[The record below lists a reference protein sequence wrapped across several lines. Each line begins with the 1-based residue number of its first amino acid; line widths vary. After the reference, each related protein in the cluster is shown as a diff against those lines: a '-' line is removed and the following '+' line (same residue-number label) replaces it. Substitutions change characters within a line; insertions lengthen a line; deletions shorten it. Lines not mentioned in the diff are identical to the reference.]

1 MKERL
6 AEWKENLAVKWFMLD
21 AQQKQA
27 VILGGITLFEGIVQ
41 VISSRLSKKERSHSD

>member
-6 AEWKENLAVKWFMLD
+6 AELKEELAVKWFMLD

-27 VILGGITLFEGIVQ
+27 VILGGIALWEGIVT
-41 VISSRLSKKERSHSD
+41 VISSRISKKDTPS